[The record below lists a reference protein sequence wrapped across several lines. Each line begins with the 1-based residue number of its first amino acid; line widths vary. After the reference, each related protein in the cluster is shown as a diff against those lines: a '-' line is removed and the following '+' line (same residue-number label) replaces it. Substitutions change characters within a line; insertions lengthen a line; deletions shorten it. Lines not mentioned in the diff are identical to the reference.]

1 MAWNATVLNLAG
13 PRAFRCPFP
22 SHSLRRGHALKAAC
36 RELSRLLMRK
46 DAWEVRPIGN
56 DELRRSCL
64 DLTRTISGQ
73 ALRRFGSC
81 RRGAPIYNSNR
92 GVSVAEGLEY
102 GRISFEFAEEVD
114 RLSDADEV
122 ANSMRRTMTPFGL
135 ELFGFFARVPSPGE
149 RLDTMVLARQTPE
162 MAEWLKIYE
171 DGRYAEVDPIMRRL
185 RHAVMPFEHDEVPY
199 DADSRAVELKQRRG
213 DFGFASGLSVP
224 IFGSS
229 GRTGYVSYT
238 IFKGLK
244 PDLRAHER
252 RAVYLM
258 TFYAADR
265 ICRLRAAQSA
275 QKPVLTNRQREVL
288 TWAAAGKS
296 AWEMGE
302 ILNIST
308 RTVEEHAQQALERLG
323 AVNRTQAVAIAIR
336 DRLIAI

>member
-1 MAWNATVLNLAG
+1 MPFPQSFVAAG
-13 PRAFRCPFP
+13 PRLEG
-22 SHSLRRGHALKAAC
+22 SLSRAVSTLNAQRRMGGAAH
-36 RELSRLLMRK
+36 RELR
-46 DAWEVRPIGN
+46 G
-56 DELRRSCL
+56 SCL

-229 GRTGYVSYT
+229 GRTGYVSYA

-252 RAVYLM
+252 RAFYLM

-288 TWAAAGKS
+288 IITWAAAGKS

>member
-1 MAWNATVLNLAG
+1 
-13 PRAFRCPFP
+13 
-22 SHSLRRGHALKAAC
+22 
-36 RELSRLLMRK
+36 
-46 DAWEVRPIGN
+46 
-56 DELRRSCL
+56 
-64 DLTRTISGQ
+64 
-73 ALRRFGSC
+73 
-81 RRGAPIYNSNR
+81 
-92 GVSVAEGLEY
+92 
-102 GRISFEFAEEVD
+102 
-114 RLSDADEV
+114 
-122 ANSMRRTMTPFGL
+122 
-135 ELFGFFARVPSPGE
+135 
-149 RLDTMVLARQTPE
+149 
-162 MAEWLKIYE
+162 MAEWLKIY
-171 DGRYAEVDPIMRRL
+171 DDRRYAEVDPVQRRL
-185 RHAVMPFEHDEVPY
+185 RYSVTPFKHDEVPC
-199 DADSRAVELKQRRG
+199 DSEPLAVELKQRRR

-229 GRTGYVSYT
+229 GRTGYVSYA

-252 RAVYLM
+252 RAFYLM
-258 TFYAADR
+258 TIYAADR